1 MDPLTIGM
9 FAVLVLMVVFMFRNN
24 RKQKE
29 AREKLQAS
37 IVKGA
42 SVMTTSGIYGKIS
55 SLDIDANE
63 VVIETT
69 PGTKIRFHLQ
79 AVSTIVDKDE
89 TAKSEA
95 KKPVSQSASKPAAAK
110 SSAASK

>member
-42 SVMTTSGIYGKIS
+42 DVMTTSGVYGKITS
-55 SLDIDANE
+55 IDADANE
-63 VVIETT
+63 VIVETT

-79 AVSTIVDKDE
+79 AVSTVVDKDAPA
-89 TAKSEA
+89 TTEA
-95 KKPVSQSASKPAAAK
+95 KKPASQAASKPAASK
-110 SSAASK
+110 SSATSK

>member
-42 SVMTTSGIYGKIS
+42 DVMTTSGVYGKITAI
-55 SLDIDANE
+55 DVDANE

-79 AVSTIVDKDE
+79 AVSTVVDKE
-89 TAKSEA
+89 ATAKSEA
-95 KKPVSQSASKPAAAK
+95 KKPASQAASKPAASK